1 MRKIFL
7 LLMVGWLL
15 AICVADDPAR
25 TKHAYQSGVGSYA
38 PLLPHSLWHGPGW
51 PTVKQSKKFNKI
63 KWI

>member
-25 TKHAYQSGVGSYA
+25 TKHAYQPGVGSYA

-51 PTVKQSKKFNKI
+51 PTVKQ
-63 KWI
+63 